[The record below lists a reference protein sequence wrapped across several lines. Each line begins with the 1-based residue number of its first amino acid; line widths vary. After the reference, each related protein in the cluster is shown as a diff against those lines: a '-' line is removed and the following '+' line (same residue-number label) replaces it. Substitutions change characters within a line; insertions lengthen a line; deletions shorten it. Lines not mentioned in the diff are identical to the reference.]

1 MEKEKKLKSSKKD
14 ETKKI
19 KSAKRETKKEVKED
33 LTIKKIEELSK
44 EKEELL
50 KAKEELVVEKE
61 QLISNKEQLTKKNK
75 KLKIACIILAI
86 LIFIGGSSVCVVG
99 YSYINRKVFP
109 FSKVYNAAKE
119 INKDT
124 KIKVS
129 EIPVK
134 DRENYHNAAN
144 RLKIVSS
151 YGDNQGTHPKVLY
164 FKDGWNG
171 YKYWMVYSPYPFSDD
186 SKENPH
192 IKVSNDLV
200 NWSEPKGFENPLA
213 DTPSDYEN
221 MVIYNSDPHI
231 VYNDD
236 KDELECYWR
245 RVDDK
250 KDEGIIYRRTTKDGV
265 HWTDREEVLKDTRSE
280 HDYVSFA
287 IIYDKGTYRMWYVNK
302 NNTVTYEESKDGYN
316 YENRRVIDLKYENRS
331 MKTWHLDVIKSDIGY
346 EMIAV
351 AFESWEGR
359 KTMQLYYS
367 SSEDNENWEIA
378 KPILKASNTGWDNG
392 GMYRSSFIKVDG
404 IYYVYY
410 SGVSK
415 EFARGIGL
423 SYGSNIFNL
432 KGYAGKI
439 EK

>member
-1 MEKEKKLKSSKKD
+1 MEKEKKLKSAKKD

-19 KSAKRETKKEVKED
+19 KFAKRETKKEVKED

-50 KAKEELVVEKE
+50 KAKEKLVVEKE

-164 FKDGWNG
+164 FK
-171 YKYWMVYSPYPFSDD
+171 VFS
-186 SKENPH
+186 
-192 IKVSNDLV
+192 
-200 NWSEPKGFENPLA
+200 
-213 DTPSDYEN
+213 
-221 MVIYNSDPHI
+221 
-231 VYNDD
+231 
-236 KDELECYWR
+236 
-245 RVDDK
+245 
-250 KDEGIIYRRTTKDGV
+250 
-265 HWTDREEVLKDTRSE
+265 
-280 HDYVSFA
+280 
-287 IIYDKGTYRMWYVNK
+287 
-302 NNTVTYEESKDGYN
+302 
-316 YENRRVIDLKYENRS
+316 
-331 MKTWHLDVIKSDIGY
+331 
-346 EMIAV
+346 
-351 AFESWEGR
+351 
-359 KTMQLYYS
+359 
-367 SSEDNENWEIA
+367 
-378 KPILKASNTGWDNG
+378 
-392 GMYRSSFIKVDG
+392 
-404 IYYVYY
+404 
-410 SGVSK
+410 
-415 EFARGIGL
+415 
-423 SYGSNIFNL
+423 
-432 KGYAGKI
+432 
-439 EK
+439 